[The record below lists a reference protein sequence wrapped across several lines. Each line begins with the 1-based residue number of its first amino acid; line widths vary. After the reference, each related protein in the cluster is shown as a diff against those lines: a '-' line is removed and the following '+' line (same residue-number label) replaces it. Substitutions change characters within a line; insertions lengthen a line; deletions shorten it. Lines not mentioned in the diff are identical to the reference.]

1 MRLGGSYY
9 NNKYLSNIYLMHIV
23 PSLILRQTD
32 EGLVKNRGVFSWF
45 FVSHRY
51 CVRRVVIGS
60 LERLM
65 LNSKGFI
72 IIIII
77 IIITIIVTDLNT
89 VLKMFKVAI
98 MT

>member
-1 MRLGGSYY
+1 MHLVGFYY
-9 NNKYLSNIYLMHIV
+9 KSKYLSNIYLMYII
-23 PSLILRQTD
+23 PSLILVQTD
-32 EGLVKNRGVFSWF
+32 EGLVKSRGMFCWF
-45 FVSHRY
+45 FASHRH

-72 IIIII
+72 VIIF
-77 IIITIIVTDLNT
+77 TDLNT
-89 VLKMFKVAI
+89 VLKMFKVDI